1 MAFVADFVA
10 IGSMIMVTL
19 FSLWM
24 LKQLFSSSN

>member
-1 MAFVADFVA
+1 MSFVADVVT